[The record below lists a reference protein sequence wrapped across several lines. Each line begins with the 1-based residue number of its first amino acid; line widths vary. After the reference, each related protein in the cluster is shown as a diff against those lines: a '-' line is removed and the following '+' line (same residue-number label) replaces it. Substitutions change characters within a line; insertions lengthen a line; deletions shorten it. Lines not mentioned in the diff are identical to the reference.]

1 MLIDLQ
7 LHSTY
12 SDGYLT
18 PAEVAEFAHKLGLKA
33 AALTDHNTVGGVHEF
48 KKVCDQYGITG
59 ITGIE
64 LYVKLNNKKFNVLWY
79 NFDETNGEL
88 HDVLRGSQLRR
99 RKLFRAALERL
110 LRHGLKFDIN
120 KIIDKY
126 NHYVPL
132 NHVIDDILEDKKN
145 LALVKKELNQKKI
158 SENDMIG
165 KYLRNKNVGKLEN
178 SYLDISRIFR
188 LRKKIGGQIVLCHP
202 AKHHYIKKDYILKL
216 KKLGLDGIEVLSP
229 HHSYGAVT
237 QLQEISSELDLI
249 ETGGSDF
256 HRFEGNN
263 QLIQKSWDYYKIKA
277 SSLKNIEKIIGK

>member
-18 PAEVAEFAHKLGLKA
+18 PSEAAEFAHKLGLKT
-33 AALTDHNTVGGVHEF
+33 AALTDHNTVGGTHEF
-48 KKVCDQYGITG
+48 KKACDQFGIKAL
-59 ITGIE
+59 TGIE
-64 LYVKLNNKKFNVLWY
+64 LYVKFNNRKLNILWY
-79 NFDETNGEL
+79 NFDETSGEL

-110 LRHGLKFDIN
+110 EKHGLQFNIN

-132 NHVIDDILEDKKN
+132 NHVIDDILENKKN
-145 LALVKKELNQKKI
+145 VDLIKKELNLKKV
-158 SENDMIG
+158 SENDMIN
-165 KYLRNKNVGKLEN
+165 KYLRNKKVGKLEN
-178 SYLDISRIFR
+178 SYLDINRIFK

-202 AKHHYIKKDYILKL
+202 AKHHYIKIDFIAKL
-216 KKLGLDGIEVLSP
+216 KKLGLDGLEVLSP
-229 HHSYGAVT
+229 HHSFGAVVH
-237 QLQEISSELDLI
+237 LQEIARELDLI

-256 HRFEGNN
+256 HRFEGSG
-263 QLIQKSWDYYKIKA
+263 QLIQKSWDYFKIRTR
-277 SSLKNIEKIIGK
+277 SLKNIEKIIGE